1 MSGITPY
8 PEIPA
13 LTLSDGFT
21 ATWNL
26 PHVPF
31 CGCNIG
37 DKGDHDIN
45 VDTVIL
51 KRMYCN
57 IEKDVLVLL
66 VVL

>member
-1 MSGITPY
+1 MSIGKSVNVLVDKNGVSGITPY

-37 DKGDHDIN
+37 DKETMI
-45 VDTVIL
+45 
-51 KRMYCN
+51 
-57 IEKDVLVLL
+57 
-66 VVL
+66 